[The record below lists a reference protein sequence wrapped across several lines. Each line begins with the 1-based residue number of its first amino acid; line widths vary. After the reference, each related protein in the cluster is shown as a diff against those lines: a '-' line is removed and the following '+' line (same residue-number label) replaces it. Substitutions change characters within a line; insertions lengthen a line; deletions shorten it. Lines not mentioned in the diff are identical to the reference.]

1 MLGGSVKKIKTRQML
16 NDRQLQIANLL
27 LKHMEDRK
35 GKSNIIDSEKYLAE
49 NGFNGSETSLVI
61 SFLINHYKL
70 IEYFS
75 VNLYGNT
82 EFHIRITPE
91 GNKAIKWGID
101 KYIKKKEKRPNKRS
115 EIIAMI
121 ALVVASIQPGIALK
135 NLIFPENKTENRYY
149 QSENRKVK
157 SSSFTI
163 SEELFEK
170 LKDSLKHDA
179 KFLNEL
185 KLELKNK
192 TGKNQTP
199 TP

>member
-1 MLGGSVKKIKTRQML
+1 ML